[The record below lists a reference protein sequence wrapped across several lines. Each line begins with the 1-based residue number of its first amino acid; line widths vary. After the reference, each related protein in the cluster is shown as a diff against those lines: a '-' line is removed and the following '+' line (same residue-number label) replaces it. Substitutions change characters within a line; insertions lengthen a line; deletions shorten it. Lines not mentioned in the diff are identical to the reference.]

1 MKTFKTWMI
10 AILFIAFA
18 FVSCNKEEETPVNE
32 AQVLIEYLESTD
44 SPLGKYYVNTDMP
57 AIMSAEHVK
66 GLMAAGKVY
75 IVDIRSASDYA
86 TLGHIEGAVNVAAG
100 DVLAHLDA
108 MDLSAYDEISVVC
121 YTGQTAAWV
130 TCLLRL
136 AGYDNAYSM
145 KFGMCSWNEHFAGSW
160 NNNIGSMYSSQFTS
174 DMTAKGEV
182 GELPELGTGFE
193 KAEDIFDARMTA
205 TLTEGFGAAKITAAE
220 VFGALDNYYIINYWP
235 AEEYIDPGH
244 IPGAVQYTPK
254 EDIALDAYLKT
265 LPTNKTIVCYC
276 YTGQTSA
283 NLAAYLRFVGY
294 DAKTLLFGT
303 NGMIYDD
310 MTKSKWSEAAISG
323 YDYVVD

>member
-1 MKTFKTWMI
+1 
-10 AILFIAFA
+10 
-18 FVSCNKEEETPVNE
+18 
-32 AQVLIEYLESTD
+32 
-44 SPLGKYYVNTDMP
+44 
-57 AIMSAEHVK
+57 
-66 GLMAAGKVY
+66 VY

-265 LPTNKTIVCYC
+265 LPTDKTIVCYC

-323 YDYVVD
+323 YDYVID